1 MTACDAR
8 LTHGTRLPSFLL
20 LIGVSRYRFERG
32 IHSWKSFHIVIQ
44 FVFKFFYR
52 FEGEIF
58 RSLFHADCSPNC
70 EASLPRSSLEIKQE
84 RCEKDTSALDQLPF
98 QTRQASVARIIF
110 YILKTARN
118 VNEFEIS
125 GKIKYSIIRF
135 SIKSEKL

>member
-1 MTACDAR
+1 MRCSINAWNAFT
-8 LTHGTRLPSFLL
+8 LFLV
-20 LIGVSRYRFERG
+20 INWGYRFERG

-52 FEGEIF
+52 FGSKEK
-58 RSLFHADCSPNC
+58 
-70 EASLPRSSLEIKQE
+70 SSVRFSTPIVRQIVKHRCHDLLVEIKQE

-98 QTRQASVARIIF
+98 QTRQASVMRIIF